1 MLDGCVTQ
9 ASVRDASVVV
19 DMGCGTGVI
28 TRHLGAMFPSAQVYG
43 VDLSPVPPHA
53 SSSSPPPANVRWVQ
67 GNIRDLMLRDP
78 RFAAGSVDYAF
89 HRLLI
94 CGMRDWQGYVDD
106 VASMLRPGGWAE
118 LQDVDYVFYGAD
130 GERIDRDWG
139 WVRIMRDLAE
149 ELGLDIECGSHMAAY
164 MRKAGLVDI
173 SVREYRWPFGP
184 DKRGNLGQQAGIAGV
199 VTDLMPRML
208 AQRGYDAGQ
217 IAKLEVEWQA
227 GLAGEEGKHWK
238 FIVTTGRKPE
248 ERKS

>member
-1 MLDGCVTQ
+1 
-9 ASVRDASVVV
+9 
-19 DMGCGTGVI
+19 MGCGTGVI

-149 ELGLDIECGSHMAAY
+149 ELGLDIECGSHMAGY
-164 MRKAGLVDI
+164 MRKAG
-173 SVREYRWPFGP
+173 
-184 DKRGNLGQQAGIAGV
+184 
-199 VTDLMPRML
+199 LMPRML

-238 FIVTTGRKPE
+238 FIVTTGRKPG
-248 ERKS
+248 ERES